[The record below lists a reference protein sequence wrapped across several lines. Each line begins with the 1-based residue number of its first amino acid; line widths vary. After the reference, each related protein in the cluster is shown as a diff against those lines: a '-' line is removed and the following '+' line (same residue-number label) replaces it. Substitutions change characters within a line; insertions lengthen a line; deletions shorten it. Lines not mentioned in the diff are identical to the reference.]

1 MPDLGDLELLGID
14 NTFLFY
20 QYLITSIKSDN
31 WFQNSSVYVQSQK

>member
-20 QYLITSIKSDN
+20 QYLITSIKSDT